1 MGPFPYLTLPLLW
14 VHHRWRVWAH
24 VADPTAIMHKD
35 DALVDAARARGS
47 TIYLPYAAVPMFPWA
62 LAAGPF
68 SLLRGR
74 ENRALSFGLDVDEAG
89 VPTGEVVMCAS
100 RVNVTCAPS
109 RLTTNREERE
119 GERERERER
128 GERQKQ
134 RGRGRERER
143 ERETE
148 TETEKERGRQ
158 RQREGDRDREG
169 ERETA
174 LEEGESSAQRERG
187 SPCVC

>member
-1 MGPFPYLTLPLLW
+1 MGPFPYLTLPLMW

-119 GERERERER
+119 GERERERE
-128 GERQKQ
+128 KQ
-134 RGRGRERER
+134 RQRQRRREGDRDRER
-143 ERETE
+143 E

-158 RQREGDRDREG
+158 PWRRASQVRS
-169 ERETA
+169 
-174 LEEGESSAQRERG
+174 ESEVARV
-187 SPCVC
+187 CVELPVCDT

>member
-128 GERQKQ
+128 
-134 RGRGRERER
+134 